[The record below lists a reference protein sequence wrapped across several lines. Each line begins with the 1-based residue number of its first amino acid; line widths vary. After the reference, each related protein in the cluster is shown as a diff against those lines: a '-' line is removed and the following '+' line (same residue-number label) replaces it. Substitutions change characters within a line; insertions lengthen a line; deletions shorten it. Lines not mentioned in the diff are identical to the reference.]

1 MIDSS
6 ITGLTIENSPVQ
18 VFSIDSSTSLTLT
31 DITIDNSAG
40 GTEAANTD
48 GFDVGD
54 STYISIVGANG
65 KTNSPKASP
74 ACSNLLSNQLPIK
87 MIA

>member
-1 MIDSS
+1 MISSS

-31 DITIDNSAG
+31 DITINNSAG

-48 GFDVGD
+48 AFDVGD

-65 KTNSPKASP
+65 KTSQQTRSK
-74 ACSNLLSNQLPIK
+74 CSDLLSS
-87 MIA
+87 